1 MSVVVNT
8 SDQDFVYDSYII
20 QPGIGVDDEYFP
32 MLAKRLETH
41 NEVCKPKVK
50 HWLWTCRGV
59 VRCGSS
65 NPGSGAIVNAQ
76 ERDWI
81 QIPGSEVE
89 M

>member
-50 HWLWTCRGV
+50 HWFWTNQYGDV
-59 VRCGSS
+59 KF
-65 NPGSGAIVNAQ
+65 AISDSKLDNY
-76 ERDWI
+76 DWKK
-81 QIPGSEVE
+81 IPGSEVE